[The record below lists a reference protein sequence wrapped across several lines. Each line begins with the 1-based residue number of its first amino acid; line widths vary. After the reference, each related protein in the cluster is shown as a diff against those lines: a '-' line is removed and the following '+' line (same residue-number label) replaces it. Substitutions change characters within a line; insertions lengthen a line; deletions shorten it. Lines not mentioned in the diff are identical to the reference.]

1 VLWVRLSVLAL
12 VAVVATAAL
21 AIGSGRGPGKP
32 VATKHG
38 VTSQGRAFE
47 LKLDVHGQPVA
58 FSTELA
64 ALCPS
69 GRMISMPWA
78 PKDAEGV
85 PFRRSGDA
93 LRVSERSDLWALK
106 LDGTV
111 AKDGALRGTMT
122 LVVHVEP
129 KTRAPFDCTSPRV
142 RFSAGR

>member
-1 VLWVRLSVLAL
+1 MLLARLSVLAL
-12 VAVVATAAL
+12 VAVAATAAL
-21 AIGSGRGPGKP
+21 AIGSDRGPGKP
-32 VATKHG
+32 VATKYG
-38 VTSQGRAFE
+38 VTSQGRAFD
-47 LKLDVHGQPVA
+47 LKVDDEGRPVA

-69 GRMISMPWA
+69 GRMVSMPWA
-78 PKDAEGV
+78 PKDADGV
-85 PFRRSGDA
+85 PFHRSGDA
-93 LRVSERSDLWALK
+93 LRVSEHSDLWTLK
-106 LDGTV
+106 LDGTA